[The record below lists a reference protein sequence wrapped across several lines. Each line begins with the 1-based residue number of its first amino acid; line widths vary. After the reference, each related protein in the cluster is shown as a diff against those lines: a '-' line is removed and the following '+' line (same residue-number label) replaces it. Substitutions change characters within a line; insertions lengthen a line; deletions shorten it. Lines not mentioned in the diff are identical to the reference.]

1 MKILVADRISP
12 VGVAYLKDQEGF
24 EVVEA
29 YGSSPEKILEL
40 ATDAA
45 AIIVRSET
53 KVTAEVFSVASKLKA
68 VGRAG
73 VGVDNI
79 DLKAAT
85 DHGIVVMNTPGGN
98 TVATAE
104 LTFSHMICGA
114 RPISQASASMCAGK
128 WGRKDFPGT
137 ELRAKKLA
145 ILGLGRIGQE
155 VAKRAK
161 AFQMEVIAYDPYL
174 TDARAEDLGI
184 EKVEL
189 DKAFEQADYITVH
202 MPMTPQTKHM
212 VDEAAFA
219 KMKDGV
225 RVFNVARGG
234 IIKEEALLEALKSGK
249 CAAAGLD
256 VFEVEPLAEDHPF
269 RSMENVVLTPHL
281 GASTKEAQESVGIEI
296 AEVIT
301 ATLQRGV
308 ITNAV
313 NMPSVDAR
321 TLEAIKPYLSLGA
334 SLATFVQQL
343 AHHSVEELK
352 VTYYGKIVDL
362 DAVPITRAIQRGFL
376 SKISSS
382 VNEVNATAKFEE
394 KGVALSVTKFSAECD
409 YSELITIEAFSKGAL
424 LASASGTLLGKGEQ
438 PRIVQIDGRD
448 LEVNPV
454 NTLLCMQ
461 NEDVPGI
468 VGFVGTVMGEENVN
482 IANMSLAS
490 EGVGTA
496 VSVFELGSVPSEAA
510 LERITSH
517 AAVRKVRIVHL

>member
-12 VGVAYLKDQEGF
+12 IGVAYLKDQEGF
-24 EVVEA
+24 DVVEA

-40 ATDAA
+40 ASDAA

-53 KVTAEVFSVASKLKA
+53 KVTPEVFAAAPKLKA

-79 DLKAAT
+79 DLDAAT
-85 DHGIVVMNTPGGN
+85 EHGVVVMNTPGGN

-114 RPISQASASMCAGK
+114 RPISQASASMRAGQ
-128 WGRKDFPGT
+128 WGRKEFPGT
-137 ELRAKKLA
+137 ELRAKTLA

-161 AFQMEVIAYDPYL
+161 AFQMTVIAYDPYL
-174 TDARAEDLGI
+174 TDARAKDLGI

-189 DKAFEQADYITVH
+189 DQAFEQADYITVH

-269 RSMENVVLTPHL
+269 RSMDNVVLTPHL

-296 AEVIT
+296 AEVIS
-301 ATLQRGV
+301 ATLKTGV
-308 ITNAV
+308 ISNAV

-321 TLEAIKPYLSLGA
+321 TLEQIRPYLALGS

-352 VTYYGKIVDL
+352 VTYFGKVVDL
-362 DAVPITRAIQRGFL
+362 DALPITRAIQRGFL
-376 SKISSS
+376 SEISSS
-382 VNEVNATAKFEE
+382 VNEVNATAKFEAM
-394 KGVALSVTKFSAECD
+394 GVKLTVTKDSGECD
-409 YSELITIEAFSKGAL
+409 YTELIQIEAFSDGEL
-424 LASASGTLLGKGEQ
+424 LASAAGTLIGKSNR
-438 PRIVQIDGRD
+438 PRIVLIDGRK
-448 LEVNPV
+448 LEVDPAS
-454 NTLLCMQ
+454 TLLCMQ
-461 NEDVPGI
+461 NEDVPGM
-468 VGFVGTVMGEENVN
+468 VGFLGTVLGEEKVN
-482 IANMSLAS
+482 IANMSLAR
-490 EGVGTA
+490 EGEGTA
-496 VSVFELGSVPSEAA
+496 VSVFEVDSDPSEAA
-510 LERITSH
+510 LERIKSH
-517 AAVRKVRIVHL
+517 SAVRKVRIVHL